1 MTTTN
6 KGFDQ
11 PAYNS
16 NVNTWGTGPLN
27 SNFGLIDI
35 AFGGSTLLN
44 ATGLGGTTV
53 ALTQTQCRP
62 ASLVVSGSPGGIV
75 TYTVPAGVGGQWIV
89 RNGVADGYAIRIQ
102 SVSGGTYVS
111 ISAGDNLEVSCDGS
125 ASGMVR
131 NTTAVT
137 NAAGSNTQIQY
148 NNAGAMA
155 GSANLTFDGTTLS
168 ITGLNNSGSTV
179 LGDAAGDALTIN
191 SNAMSIPN
199 TLNIGSNTLY
209 LSPSG
214 AQVGIGTTTVG
225 SNKLTVAGTVAST
238 AGGFVFPDATV
249 QTTAAA
255 TPPAIPNYMSR
266 IVTFTANGTYTP
278 VANIVCAVIECVG
291 GGGAG
296 GAAASVQ
303 GNGMTGGG
311 GGGAGGYSRK
321 IASAASIG
329 ASQTVTIGAGGTGG
343 GGTGGNGTA
352 TSLGT
357 LCIANG
363 GSGGIYSQNVVAGG
377 FNSIGQGGAGG
388 TAGTGD
394 IAAPGA
400 PGTNGT
406 CEDNDRVAMAWGGTG
421 GSTMYGAGG
430 VGVTTFNSAL
440 NGYAG
445 SGYGAGGGGGSASST
460 GSSAGGNGTGGIVV
474 VTEFY
479 KL

>member
-62 ASLVVSGSPGGIV
+62 ASLVISGSPGGIV

-131 NTTAVT
+131 NTTAAT

-148 NNAGAMA
+148 NNAGALA

-249 QTTAAA
+249 QTTAA
-255 TPPAIPNYMSR
+255 
-266 IVTFTANGTYTP
+266 V
-278 VANIVCAVIECVG
+278 
-291 GGGAG
+291 
-296 GAAASVQ
+296 AAAAGSNTQ
-303 GNGMTGGG
+303 IQYNNGGLF
-311 GGGAGGYSRK
+311 
-321 IASAASIG
+321 G
-329 ASQTVTIGAGGTGG
+329 ASSALTF
-343 GGTGGNGTA
+343 NSGTA
-352 TSLGT
+352 TLATTNLTISGAGT
-357 LCIANG
+357 AVTQAAGDNSTKLATTAFVTAAIGQQAYAYATLSG
-363 GSGGIYSQNVVAGG
+363 STWTIQKGSGISSITYNSTGNFTINMSPAMPDTNYRLLLTVAGNTNYYWG
-377 FNSIGQGGAGG
+377 ELSGTRSTNSVIFYVGGDNAG
-388 TAGTGD
+388 AQN
-394 IAAPGA
+394 PGA
-400 PGTNGT
+400 
-406 CEDNDRVAMAWGGTG
+406 VSIQIFA
-421 GSTMYGAGG
+421 
-430 VGVTTFNSAL
+430 
-440 NGYAG
+440 
-445 SGYGAGGGGGSASST
+445 
-460 GSSAGGNGTGGIVV
+460 
-474 VTEFY
+474 
-479 KL
+479 